1 MYALLSLLD
10 TVINIYIW
18 LLIFYVVLT
27 WLVSFNIVNTQN
39 RIVYAVGNFLY
50 RITDPALKHIRR
62 VVPNLGGIDVS
73 PVILILGLVFLRN
86 LLIHDIAASVR

>member
-18 LLIFYVVLT
+18 LLIFYVALT
-27 WLVSFNIVNTQN
+27 WLVQFNIVNTQN
-39 RIVYAVGNFLY
+39 RIVYMVGDVLY
-50 RITDPALKHIRR
+50 RITEPALKHIRR

-73 PVILILGLVFLRN
+73 PVILILGLWFVHN
-86 LLIHDIAASVR
+86 LLIHDIAPSML